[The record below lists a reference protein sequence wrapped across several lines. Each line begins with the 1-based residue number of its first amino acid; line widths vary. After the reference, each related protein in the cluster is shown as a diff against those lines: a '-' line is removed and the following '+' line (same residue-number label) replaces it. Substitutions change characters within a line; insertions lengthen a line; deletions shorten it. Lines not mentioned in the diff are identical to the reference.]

1 MILEFDNNPNLTPEE
16 KVRSL
21 KESVQRALEE
31 LMGNSERLY
40 RSLLSALGIEVTSI
54 RNDMT
59 SIAER
64 LEVEAQALAQAV
76 AGAIERLSAVEAIAE
91 DVGPIQTEIGN
102 IKVRLTALETRTT
115 ALETRTTT
123 LETNYTALERRVQ
136 ALEGN
141 NSTNSGRSSAD
152 LLNSVRPMSLNE
164 SPDNDSEE

>member
-64 LEVEAQALAQAV
+64 LEAEAQALAQAV
-76 AGAIERLSAVEAIAE
+76 AGAIERLTAVEAIAE
-91 DVGPIQTEIGN
+91 NIGPIQTELGN
-102 IKVRLTALETRTT
+102 INTRLTALETRV
-115 ALETRTTT
+115 TT
-123 LETNYTALERRVQ
+123 LETNYTALERRVK
-136 ALEGN
+136 ALEDA
-141 NSTNSGRSSAD
+141 S
-152 LLNSVRPMSLNE
+152 
-164 SPDNDSEE
+164 

>member
-40 RSLLSALGIEVTSI
+40 KSLLSALGIEVTSI

-64 LEVEAQALAQAV
+64 LEAETQALARAV
-76 AGAIERLSAVEAIAE
+76 AGAIERLTAVEAIAE
-91 DVGPIQTEIGN
+91 NIGPIQTELGN
-102 IKVRLTALETRTT
+102 INTRLTALEARV
-115 ALETRTTT
+115 TT
-123 LETNYTALERRVQ
+123 LETNYTALEKRVKK
-136 ALEGN
+136 LE
-141 NSTNSGRSSAD
+141 D
-152 LLNSVRPMSLNE
+152 K
-164 SPDNDSEE
+164 